1 MKILYAKSYTNEMDI
16 GKVSM
21 DESGINM
28 LTSRW
33 YMDVKLFTKH
43 RLKMCEKINKKLF
56 NDVYYI
62 YSEWQETKSTNI
74 N

>member
-1 MKILYAKSYTNEMDI
+1 MDI

-56 NDVYYI
+56 NDVYYV
-62 YSEWQETKSTNI
+62 YLEWQ
-74 N
+74 